1 VAEKVPELEAQ
12 AAAEAGPGVV
22 CHGDILLVHPREVG
36 EVFVLMGG
44 PECQSFSKAG
54 HRQGLGDLRARTFFW
69 ILWCLAERQFPAA
82 FIENVDNLLRMEH
95 GAVWRVLK
103 AVAEGIGYCVSVRS
117 DSPIHHGVPHE
128 RKRAFIY
135 MQRADLTERWG
146 MPAVVPLTA
155 TQHIPFVPLERFL
168 VPADDPEAA
177 KAFENFALVML
188 ELGLEGEFA
197 EHIWRGDEAGRIPH
211 CAWTCG
217 TGGWGQRAYT
227 NAVPAIKV
235 FGALPAGPT
244 QAVVQQTA
252 SGPAVRPLLKR
263 EVASLFRAQHS
274 DIDVAVDMDSDHAL
288 EAMGGGCQGDVF
300 IFNLKLCVD
309 HVRPVNTF
317 APTSVD
323 QVLDPRVVRGTL
335 DVL

>member
-12 AAAEAGPGVV
+12 AAAEAGPGAV

-82 FIENVDNLLRMEH
+82 FIENVDNLLHMKH

-117 DSPIHHGVPHE
+117 DSPIHHGIPHE

-135 MQRADLTERWG
+135 MQRADLTEKSG
-146 MPAVVPLTA
+146 MPAAVPLAA
-155 TQHIPFVPLERFL
+155 TQHIPFLPLERFL
-168 VPADDPEAA
+168 LPADDPEVVAA
-177 KAFENFALVML
+177 FKNFAIVLL
-188 ELGLEGEFA
+188 ELDLEGEFS
-197 EHIWRGDEAGRIPH
+197 EHIWQGDAARREPH
-211 CAWTCG
+211 VAWKCG
-217 TGGWGQRAYT
+217 NGFGQRAYT

-244 QAVVQQTA
+244 QAVVQQTT

-263 EVASLFRAQHS
+263 EVASLFRAHHS
-274 DIDVAVDMDSDHAL
+274 DIDVAVDMDSDMD
-288 EAMGGGCQGDVF
+288 MGA
-300 IFNLKLCVD
+300 
-309 HVRPVNTF
+309 VRATF
-317 APTSVD
+317 SSST
-323 QVLDPRVVRGTL
+323 
-335 DVL
+335 